1 MRLTR
6 EYLLDQFLDTSQL
19 LGFMDLSGFGASATG
34 LEYGVLGNMI
44 QTTTPPPPLP
54 ATSQPESEKPSN
66 KKRNSSTTSLQYR
79 KRNKT
84 PADVYEQVNQPFNYA
99 QGFHYLIQYVRER
112 QVHHACGGG

>member
-1 MRLTR
+1 
-6 EYLLDQFLDTSQL
+6 
-19 LGFMDLSGFGASATG
+19 MDLSGFGASATG

-44 QTTTPPPPLP
+44 QTTTTPPL
-54 ATSQPESEKPSN
+54 ATTLQPEKSSN

-84 PADVYEQVNQPFNYA
+84 PADVYNQVNQPFNYA

-112 QVHHACGGG
+112 QVHHAICMWGE

>member
-1 MRLTR
+1 
-6 EYLLDQFLDTSQL
+6 
-19 LGFMDLSGFGASATG
+19 MDLSGFGASATG

-112 QVHHACGGG
+112 QVHHACGWGG